1 MLRRPP
7 DRPDRLNIQAEVSQ
21 RPDDEGPIGKLMPE
35 RRVILETVRPVNDP
49 AIGPDMGGASLRPI
63 NSGASLASISRPA
76 VSPMSYSFMTDRH
89 RDAPWSPRKGS
100 PAGSEI
106 FTLQI
111 STFPQPVREQKA
123 PEFDVSPPRS
133 STFVSGCLSIVP
145 HLTLVS
151 IIYFK
156 GQEIR
161 TRE

>member
-1 MLRRPP
+1 
-7 DRPDRLNIQAEVSQ
+7 
-21 RPDDEGPIGKLMPE
+21 MPE
-35 RRVILETVRPVNDP
+35 RRVILEAVRPVNDL

-63 NSGASLASISRPA
+63 NSGASLAEIS
-76 VSPMSYSFMTDRH
+76 
-89 RDAPWSPRKGS
+89 
-100 PAGSEI
+100 
-106 FTLQI
+106 TLQI
-111 STFPQPVREQKA
+111 STFPRPVREQKA